1 MSVDCRRP
9 ERGQFYRPERGQVCR
24 PERGQFCRPERSEFC
39 HPERSEGSALENAMK
54 LTRRYSALALVTTLG
69 ACSWFTDF
77 KQQPKPDPWESPS
90 DTIAMR
96 GNPQNS
102 VPVYGSLAPGY
113 AFSHAPMIATLDSMA
128 SIQNPTPADA
138 RSLHNGR
145 MYYQINCA
153 VCHGEAGKGDGPI
166 LRAKAIFPPPLVGP
180 SAEGKSDGYIWAII
194 RNGRGAMPSYNRIEE
209 MDRWDV
215 VNYVRGLQG
224 KYQVAVGPTGLPGE
238 TGDKVPGYSQTGP
251 TRPSPYYKH
260 AGSQADETR
269 GYAFPHAQQP
279 VTPPAKS
286 DSTPAAN
293 PAPVAPVTP
302 TPKTGGER

>member
-1 MSVDCRRP
+1 MSADLD
-9 ERGQFYRPERGQVCR
+9 RGA
-24 PERGQFCRPERSEFC
+24 
-39 HPERSEGSALENAMK
+39 SAAARLRK
-54 LTRRYSALALVTTLG
+54 YSALAVVATGLS

-77 KQQPKPDPWESPS
+77 REQPKPDPWESPS
-90 DTIAMR
+90 DSIPMR

-113 AFSHAPMIATLDSMA
+113 QYSHAPMIATLDSMA
-128 SIQNPTPADA
+128 GIQNPVAADA

-145 MYYQINCA
+145 LYFQINCA

-166 LRAKAIFPPPLVGP
+166 LKAKAIFPPPLIGP
-180 SAEGKSDGYIWAII
+180 SAEGKSDGYLWAII

-215 VNYVRGLQG
+215 VNYIRGLQG
-224 KYQVAVGPTGLPGE
+224 KYQVATGPVGLPGE
-238 TGDKVPGYSQTGP
+238 TGDKLPGYSQTGP

-260 AGSQADETR
+260 VGSQADGTR
-269 GYAFPHAQQP
+269 GFAFQRGVPADSTKRDSTVVP
-279 VTPPAKS
+279 AAGSAPAVTPP
-286 DSTPAAN
+286 TI
-293 PAPVAPVTP
+293 P

>member
-1 MSVDCRRP
+1 MSADK
-9 ERGQFYRPERGQVCR
+9 RGSLVPRAA
-24 PERGQFCRPERSEFC
+24 RSAAW
-39 HPERSEGSALENAMK
+39 SMMVLS
-54 LTRRYSALALVTTLG
+54 LG

-77 KQQPKPDPWESPS
+77 KKQPKPNPWESS
-90 DTIAMR
+90 DTVAMR

-102 VPVYGSLAPGY
+102 ISVYGTLAPSY
-113 AFSHAPMIATLDSMA
+113 QYSHTAAIATLDSMA
-128 SIQNPTPADA
+128 AIKNPTVADA

-153 VCHGEAGKGDGPI
+153 VCHGEAGKGDGAI
-166 LRAKAIFPPPLVGP
+166 LKAKAIFPPALIGP

-224 KYQVAVGPTGLPGE
+224 KYVVATGPVGLPGE

-260 AGSQADETR
+260 LGSQADATP
-269 GYAFPHAQQP
+269 GYAFPHSDA
-279 VTPPAKS
+279 VAPA
-286 DSTPAAN
+286 
-293 PAPVAPVTP
+293 APVAPARPDSAAAVKPAAAPTT